1 MSTRLSL
8 SLAALLL
15 AFGLAAPND
24 AAAQKY
30 GGTLTLGMYADL
42 NTPDLHRTVGN
53 PTAQMG
59 ILVSE
64 SLVDYDEKCDIVP
77 GLAESWEI
85 ADDGKAYTFQL
96 RKGVMFHNGK
106 ELTAED
112 VKKNYDH
119 FLDPK
124 TKSRRRGNF
133 NSIKSIEVVDKYRVK
148 MTLETPDAGF
158 LVKFRPLVAFITHS
172 DSFESKPPK
181 PIGTGAFE
189 FVEWQPKQ
197 HVKLKRF
204 KNYWKKDAKGNQLPY
219 VDEVVMRPILDDTV
233 RYTALRTGDVDWVWT
248 VPFEQ
253 AQPIKAKPP
262 KGITPSFKPGARWFY
277 LVLNVSKGPL
287 KDIRLR
293 QAVAY
298 ALDKQ
303 ALMDGITWGMATAET
318 QMYYPGSA
326 WYFDDVKDPYKEAN
340 LDKARA
346 LLKEAGYEKGV
357 DLVTIVRNETVILN
371 LSTLAQAQL
380 KKVGINLKFEVM
392 DRAAHSKKQRAQDF
406 DVSPGHLTYAPD
418 PDSLF
423 YRFFRKGQRNN
434 YPAWDNP
441 EYNALVDEGR
451 VTRDTAK
458 RRVIYRKALDLINQ
472 DLPHVLLGHLP
483 IFQASRTHLKNM
495 KTNCRG
501 DVRWSDGGVTHAWL
515 EK

>member
-15 AFGLAAPND
+15 AFGLTAPND

-42 NTPDLHRTVGN
+42 HTPDLHRTVGN

-59 ILVSE
+59 VLVAE
-64 SLVDYDEKCDIVP
+64 SLVDYDEKCDIAP
-77 GLAESWEI
+77 GLAESWDVT
-85 ADDGKAYTFQL
+85 DDGKAYTFNL

-112 VKKNYDH
+112 VKKNYAH
-119 FLDPK
+119 FLDKK
-124 TKSRRRGNF
+124 TKSPRRGNF
-133 NSIKSIEVVDKYRVK
+133 NSIKGMEVLDKYRIK
-148 MTLETPDAGF
+148 FTLAKPDNGF

-204 KNYWKKDAKGNQLPY
+204 KNYWKKDAKGNQLPF

-233 RYTALRTGDVDWVWT
+233 RYTSLRAGDLDWVWT

-253 AQPIKAKPP
+253 AQPIKTKPP
-262 KGITPSFKPGARWFY
+262 KGVTPSFKPGARWFY
-277 LVLNVSKGPL
+277 LNLNLNKGPL
-287 KDIRLR
+287 KDIRVR
-293 QAVAY
+293 QAIAY
-298 ALDKQ
+298 AIDKQ
-303 ALMDGITWGMATAET
+303 SLMDGITWGIASAEA
-318 QMYYPGSA
+318 QPYYPGST
-326 WYFDDVKDPYKEAN
+326 WHFKDVPDPYKEGN
-340 LDKARA
+340 LDKARE
-346 LLKEAGYEKGV
+346 LLKAAGHEKGL

-371 LSTLAQAQL
+371 LATLAQAQL
-380 KKVGINLKFEVM
+380 KKVGVNLKFQVM
-392 DRAAHSKKQRAQDF
+392 DRAAHTKRQRANDF
-406 DVSPGHLTYAPD
+406 DVNPGHLTYVPD
-418 PDSLF
+418 PDGLY
-423 YRFFRKGQRNN
+423 YRFFRVGQRNN
-434 YPAWDNP
+434 YAKWDNA
-441 EYNALVDEGR
+441 EYNKLVDDGR
-451 VTRDTAK
+451 TESDPAK
-458 RRVIYRKALDLINQ
+458 RRAIYRKALDLINT
-472 DLPHVLLGHLP
+472 DLPHLFLGHLP
-483 IFQASRTHLKNM
+483 IFQAARTHLKNM

-515 EK
+515 DK